1 MDNLVSNGECCLAND
16 HLIEETLN
24 CLVHLEDLNIE
35 IVSHL
40 LESRFADSDYD
51 AM

>member
-1 MDNLVSNGECCLAND
+1 MNNLVSNRECCLAND
-16 HLIEETLN
+16 HLIKETLN

-35 IVSHL
+35 VVSHL
-40 LESRFADSDYD
+40 LESRIVDSYYD